1 MLLIFLS
8 AAPMSK
14 TWGWVQVCLNEWK
27 WYFTAIQSSLLKH
40 VRLKMLLW
48 QFSINIR
55 TLIIITLIIN
65 IDVQISQCSNGFF
78 LVCGEFQNSIVSTH
92 SLAPGLLRWRFIV
105 GKKSRSGWIAL
116 TCSWRWWIVTSVWK
130 CFKLTAYDHIT
141 TSSLVVSLT
150 IHIQQEEPNIRSS
163 LFTPDAKEKNKWNKR
178 LVTCAITSSMRLR
191 FSLLSH
197 GTFFCRFGQK

>member
-78 LVCGEFQNSIVSTH
+78 LVCGEFQNSIVSNSQLGARTASLEVHRWKEKQIGLDRLDMLLALMNCDKCLKMFQTH
-92 SLAPGLLRWRFIV
+92 SIWPHHHIISCGEPDHSYPTRGAEHTELAFH
-105 GKKSRSGWIAL
+105 
-116 TCSWRWWIVTSVWK
+116 SWR
-130 CFKLTAYDHIT
+130 
-141 TSSLVVSLT
+141 
-150 IHIQQEEPNIRSS
+150 
-163 LFTPDAKEKNKWNKR
+163 
-178 LVTCAITSSMRLR
+178 
-191 FSLLSH
+191 
-197 GTFFCRFGQK
+197 